1 MSLWTRHQVFEKNS
15 IILIVGILLVIAIGG
30 LVEITPLFY
39 LKSTIE
45 VVDGIRPYTPLEL
58 TGRNIYVR
66 EGCYLCHSQ
75 MIRPLRDEVDRYGH
89 FSLAAESMFD
99 HPFQWGSKRT
109 GPDLARVGAKYSDDW
124 HVTHLT
130 NPRAIV
136 PQSVMPGYPFLAQT
150 EVDPDTIAD
159 HMRTLR
165 TVGVPYTDD
174 QIANAGADMRAQA
187 DPDNARTDAFS
198 KRYAKAGHGWD
209 GIKELNTPL
218 PRWWVISFYLTI
230 IWSIGYWIVYP
241 AWPLISSHTTGL
253 LGYSTRASLA
263 VELANLEA
271 LRGEKMAALAAAPL
285 ADIEKDPA
293 LLALARAKG
302 RTVFGDNCGPW
313 NGSGGAGAKSFPN
326 LNDDDW
332 LWGGTLDQIMQ
343 TIQFGARSGHAKTH
357 EDQML
362 AFGKDGVLKKDRS

>member
-1 MSLWTRHQVFEKNS
+1 MTFWQRHQVLEKNS
-15 IILIVGILLVIAIGG
+15 IVLVIGILLVIAIGG

-58 TGRNIYVR
+58 AGRNIYIR

-75 MIRPLRDEVDRYGH
+75 MIRPLRDEVERYGH
-89 FSLAAESMFD
+89 FSLAAESMYD

-136 PQSVMPGYPFLAQT
+136 PQSVMPGYPFLGKN

-174 QIANAGADMRAQA
+174 QIANASADMKAQA
-187 DPDNARTDAFS
+187 DPDSAGGDAFT
-198 KRYAKAGHGWD
+198 KRYAKAAVRNFD
-209 GIKELNTPL
+209 GKPGTPTEMDAL
-218 PRWWVISFYLTI
+218 IAYLQM
-230 IWSIGYWIVYP
+230 
-241 AWPLISSHTTGL
+241 
-253 LGYSTRASLA
+253 LGTLVDFKIYN
-263 VELANLEA
+263 EKANL
-271 LRGEKMAALAAAPL
+271 R
-285 ADIEKDPA
+285 
-293 LLALARAKG
+293 
-302 RTVFGDNCGPW
+302 
-313 NGSGGAGAKSFPN
+313 
-326 LNDDDW
+326 
-332 LWGGTLDQIMQ
+332 
-343 TIQFGARSGHAKTH
+343 
-357 EDQML
+357 
-362 AFGKDGVLKKDRS
+362 